1 VKNFKIVFAISLL
14 FLAEAFFS
22 CFTAHGGMK
31 AEEKKQFNLGEKP
44 LDIASSL
51 DGTKIFVLVQG
62 KVLVYSVAEDRITDS
77 LPVDNDLDKVALTGR
92 GNTLILSSSSGK
104 RVEIISFQIIQN
116 IDISGLPFRGPA
128 EAPVTIAVYSDYQ

>member
-1 VKNFKIVFAISLL
+1 MKNFKIIFGISLL
-14 FLAEAFFS
+14 FLAEAFFG

-31 AEEKKQFNLGEKP
+31 AEAKKQFNLDVKP

-51 DGTKIFVLVQG
+51 DGAKIFVLVQG
-62 KVLVYSVAEDRITDS
+62 RVLVYTVAEDRITDS
-77 LPVDNDLDKVALTGR
+77 LPVDKDLDKVALTGR

-116 IDISGLPFRGPA
+116 IDISGLPFRGSA
-128 EAPVTIAVYSDYQ
+128 DAPVTIAVFSDYQ

>member
-1 VKNFKIVFAISLL
+1 VKNFKIVFAISFL
-14 FLAEAFFS
+14 FLAEAFFG

-31 AEEKKQFNLGEKP
+31 AEGRKQFNLGEKP

-62 KVLVYSVAEDRITDS
+62 RVLVYTVAEDRITDS
-77 LPVDNDLDKVALTGR
+77 LPVDKDLDKVAITGR

-104 RVEIISFQIIQN
+104 RVEIISFEIIQN
-116 IDISGLPFRGPA
+116 IDISGLPVRGPA
-128 EAPVTIAVYSDYQ
+128 DAPVTIAVFSDYQ

>member
-1 VKNFKIVFAISLL
+1 VKNFKIVFAILLL
-14 FLAEAFFS
+14 FLAEAFFG

-31 AEEKKQFNLGEKP
+31 AEGRKQFNLGEKP

-62 KVLVYSVAEDRITDS
+62 RVLVYTVAEDRITDS
-77 LPVDNDLDKVALTGR
+77 LPVDKDLDKVALTGR

-128 EAPVTIAVYSDYQ
+128 DAPVTIAVFSDYQ